1 MREKAEATGNLIGN
15 ITSDKIIKVSRNSP
29 QYNSEI
35 VTNET
40 ENIGIDR
47 EMP

>member
-15 ITSDKIIKVSRNSP
+15 ITSDKIIKVSRTSP
-29 QYNSEI
+29 QHSSET

-40 ENIGIDR
+40 ENIGTDR